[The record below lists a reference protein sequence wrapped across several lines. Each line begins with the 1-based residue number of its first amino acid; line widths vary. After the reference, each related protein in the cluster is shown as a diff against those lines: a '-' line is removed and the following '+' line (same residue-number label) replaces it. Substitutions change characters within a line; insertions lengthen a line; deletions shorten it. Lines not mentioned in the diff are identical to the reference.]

1 MTTLT
6 MNGTSQQKN
15 GTQQLS
21 DNNSNFS
28 FIGKEMSW
36 ISHRANNLLSHLLS
50 PGENFSDQEL
60 HLPDTTTHYGKFL
73 VDWKADETERMAI
86 GICFAQLYFPTAFDS
101 FLNVFAKGGKR
112 HSNVGGKLI
121 ESDGR
126 FYPTIRTLAF
136 IMAGNDFEKY
146 ARYTNQ
152 LSSGHRLFKEGIL
165 LVTENQ
171 DARSFVEMEVRL
183 NEIYYPTLL
192 DGTEPRLD
200 AEVGFPASRNTGKHT
215 MNEVVLDEKTII
227 EMNEIKDFA
236 WKINELQALPE
247 KKMYKGYCVCV
258 FTGEPGTG
266 KTHTAVAMGN
276 ELKMPVYTVNT
287 AQLVSKYIGETEKN
301 LDKVLNRFN
310 NKNCILFFDEAEA
323 IFSKRTEVKDSHDRY
338 ANQEQS
344 FLLQKMTEFNGII
357 ILATNVQDIRQHMDK
372 AFLRRFYR
380 IINIPFPNYP
390 ERKLIWE
397 KTLGQSFT
405 YEDGL
410 ADRMAKDYQLVGGSI
425 HNVVSDGVIKALK
438 AKSKVITF
446 EMMELALRSEFNKTG
461 RKYEV
466 CSDEMVHQF
475 PARRFG
481 QGFEQ
486 RSMIA

>member
-1 MTTLT
+1 
-6 MNGTSQQKN
+6 MNGLSRQENT
-15 GTQQLS
+15 TQQLPS
-21 DNNSNFS
+21 ANPNFS

-36 ISHRANNLLSHLLS
+36 ISNRANSLLNHLLT
-50 PGENFSDQEL
+50 PGEFFSPEQL
-60 HLPDTTTHYGKFL
+60 HLPDPLTHYGKFM
-73 VDWKADETERMAI
+73 VDWKANETERMAI
-86 GICFAQLYFPTAFDS
+86 SICFAQLYFPTAFDS
-101 FLNVFAKGGKR
+101 FLNVFAKRGKR
-112 HSNVGGKLI
+112 LSNVGGKLI
-121 ESDGR
+121 ESEGR
-126 FYPTIRTLAF
+126 FYPTVRTLAF

-146 ARYTNQ
+146 AHYTNL
-152 LSSGHRLFKEGIL
+152 LSSGHRLFQEGIL
-165 LVTENQ
+165 LVTESR
-171 DARSFVEMEVRL
+171 DARSFIEMEVRL
-183 NEIYYPTLL
+183 NEIYYPALL
-192 DGTEPRLD
+192 NGAEPRLD
-200 AEVGFPASRNTGKHT
+200 AEVGFPASRNTGTHT
-215 MNEVVLDEKTII
+215 MNEVVLDDNTVV
-227 EMNEIKDFA
+227 EMNEIKNFA
-236 WKINELQALPE
+236 WKIDELQALPE
-247 KKMYKGYCVCV
+247 KRMYKGYCVCV

-410 ADRMAKDYQLVGGSI
+410 VDRMAKNYQLVGGSI
-425 HNVVSDGVIKALK
+425 HNVVSDGVIKALT

-446 EMMELALRSEFNKTG
+446 EMMEPALKSEFNKTG

-466 CSDEMVHQF
+466 CTDEMVYQN
-475 PARRFG
+475 PVRRFG
-481 QGFEQ
+481 PGYEK
-486 RSMIA
+486 RSMIG